1 MASSTAQQPIQSLPT
16 LPTQPFRLDVPLHNL
31 LQRAPDLSPPLAR
44 VGHEPRTELA
54 LPSPVFPQ
62 QPALLHEVDADDI
75 AAHDAVLHTG
85 KRHWPASKVMKT
97 MRGWMV
103 PYLKSRVLPG
113 EFQPIIAYLFTEW
126 KCNLDCHYCW
136 SYDNRVKG
144 MTEDT
149 ARRAIDWLESTP
161 CRVLAPTGGEP
172 LIRPDFVHKVI
183 YYAAKKDFWVYLATN
198 ARLLRPEVTDHLA
211 DAGIATVNF
220 AVDTIKEKPG
230 LPKAFEHVR
239 KNFDYLV
246 RRQYRYGYTVFF
258 NTNIC
263 RTNIDDVKE
272 LATIA
277 HDNGISITF
286 HVNEAPMMEQEH
298 FKHLHENDTYIR
310 PQDFPVVDEL
320 LDWLIDKQRQ
330 GWKMVDSI
338 ARLQAMK
345 GFMRGGGEHWGCRAG
360 QNWLIIRTNG
370 TPALSHVQRKLRL
383 GHRRKS
389 EVRCPATLGNEKGLR
404 AELFFDTGVQRRLLL
419 QLSSSDEVAMEASPE
434 RLPGCNRKL
443 RIARPNSARKD

>member
-1 MASSTAQQPIQSLPT
+1 
-16 LPTQPFRLDVPLHNL
+16 VE
-31 LQRAPDLSPPLAR
+31 
-44 VGHEPRTELA
+44 HEPRTALA

-277 HDNGISITF
+277 HNNGISITF

-310 PQDFPVVDEL
+310 PQDFPVVDKL

-338 ARLQAMK
+338 ARLQNMK